1 VEDVKYIFQYNN
13 NKKFKLKWRNYIMEK
28 INQQQKELGNEI
40 SSKLTEILGK
50 KVEIGFVLGEDKEF
64 IFDIFDD
71 KYDYKKIQLN
81 YLNNITSD
89 EYISHILYLLQQEKY
104 EFHES
109 TPEERYIIDIL
120 EETEIE
126 NLYIIDGILC
136 NIGSEYEID
145 LSCVDELS
153 YNRIECKMHI
163 ISDDE
168 EFDID
173 LINEE
178 IKMLGEELSDDE
190 VETITSEFLQKVTD
204 EWNKLNYWCLLEFDN
219 NFIYIIDKE
228 HNKKTELL
236 AIDDIE
242 LIKFKNNEIDIDF
255 DMDENGFDCLSI
267 DRYGVTM

>member
-1 VEDVKYIFQYNN
+1 
-13 NKKFKLKWRNYIMEK
+13 MEK
-28 INQQQKELGNEI
+28 INQQQKKLGNQI
-40 SSKLTEILGK
+40 SSKLTNMLGK
-50 KVEIGFVLGEDKEF
+50 KVEIGFVLGQDKGF

-81 YLNNITSD
+81 YLKDIESD
-89 EYISHILYLLQQEKY
+89 LYISYILDALQQEKY
-104 EFHES
+104 ELHES

-120 EETEIE
+120 EETGIE

-136 NIGSEYEID
+136 NAGNEYEID
-145 LSCVDELS
+145 LSCVEQLS
-153 YNRIECKMHI
+153 YDRVECKMHI
-163 ISDDE
+163 VSDEE

-178 IKMLGEELSDDE
+178 IKMLGEELYDDE
-190 VETITSEFLQKVTD
+190 IETITPEFLQKVTD
-204 EWNKLNYWCLLEFDN
+204 EWNSLNYWCSLEFDN
-219 NFIYIIDKE
+219 NFIYLYDKE

-242 LIKFKNNEIDIDF
+242 LIKFKDCTIDIDF
-255 DMDENGFDCLSI
+255 DEDENGFDCLSI